1 MKKIIYFLPA
11 ALLLSLSVSAQ
22 HAIRASRVSNHVG
35 EKVVV
40 VDSIY
45 DIKIYNDT
53 TAVIDLGG
61 PGNKAPLNVVF
72 NFKSKQKFNP
82 DLFKTLKESLIEVTG
97 NVVLIADQ
105 PAIVVT
111 DKENLYFFSNSV
123 NQNWQVLSQVLYKKN
138 WAKL

>member
-1 MKKIIYFLPA
+1 MKKIVYLISA

-22 HAIRASRVSNHVG
+22 HAIRASHAINHVG
-35 EKVVV
+35 QNVVV

-45 DIKIYNDT
+45 DIKIYNDS

-61 PGNKAPLNVVF
+61 LGDKAVLNVVF

-82 DLFKTLKESLIEVTG
+82 DQFKTLNESLIEVTG

-105 PAIVVT
+105 PAIVVGNR
-111 DKENLYFFSNSV
+111 DDLYFFSDNAD
-123 NQNWQVLSQVLYKKN
+123 QNKAALTQIFYKKN
-138 WAKL
+138 